1 MSRQSHEIFL
11 PGLLGPWPTTFR
23 PLFKQLFASKP
34 TIYNTTN
41 TLLSSRSPQSPASDI
56 DAEIFTRFLPQ
67 SPTPPHAQVRWQ
79 VDKQLIPSKKNTLPA
94 FCADPVSMQ
103 AEMHGARVHD
113 SNILQLSDHEAQQL
127 STDFNA
133 TFGDDGY
140 HWALINNRGYL
151 FLTETVDLQTQSLAD
166 ATSSDILEWGF
177 AGKDSSLYQKYAT
190 EWQMWL
196 YQHPINQ
203 ARQQQK
209 LPAISAIWLWGEGQ
223 LPTVNTCNYQQIIN
237 GSEYS
242 PPIALQGLAEHFSVP
257 IVSSNALDSLSQKNT
272 FIIDESLS
280 YPAQAL
286 EPEQWFSAL
295 EGIFNEVLQPLIT
308 QKANFAITVPN
319 QYRFVGNHGFL
330 KFFKRSQN
338 GDIISASEWR

>member
-1 MSRQSHEIFL
+1 
-11 PGLLGPWPTTFR
+11 
-23 PLFKQLFASKP
+23 
-34 TIYNTTN
+34 
-41 TLLSSRSPQSPASDI
+41 
-56 DAEIFTRFLPQ
+56 
-67 SPTPPHAQVRWQ
+67 V
-79 VDKQLIPSKKNTLPA
+79 
-94 FCADPVSMQ
+94 
-103 AEMHGARVHD
+103 
-113 SNILQLSDHEAQQL
+113 
-127 STDFNA
+127 
-133 TFGDDGY
+133 
-140 HWALINNRGYL
+140 LINNRGYL

-286 EPEQWFSAL
+286 EPEQWFAAL
-295 EGIFNEVLQPLIT
+295 ERICNEVLQPLIT